1 MLIKSSKHLEALY
14 YLDKQKELCRDDLNK
29 LFGQVAPVSLN
40 VQKIFAHKVMQLE
53 QALSEIND
61 STDIPEKVNVEKRK
75 ISKKRNSIAAI
86 QLNVPNA
93 RRPSQTGHLKQLIR
107 QRTLNNILYKDEL
120 LEANLAKRCT
130 QNRRSSLSEFIKNSL
145 FGNWSSFP
153 ERHSE
158 TLRDTQRD
166 TRRDTP
172 LIGCKLFL
180 TSCSCIAQSP
190 TWFSRSFVILY
201 FEFFELFWGKLSQ
214 TTESAQS
221 TENPFLFIL
230 IAWL

>member
-1 MLIKSSKHLEALY
+1 M
-14 YLDKQKELCRDDLNK
+14 DKQKELCRDDLNK

-145 FGNWSSFP
+145 FGN
-153 ERHSE
+153 
-158 TLRDTQRD
+158 
-166 TRRDTP
+166 
-172 LIGCKLFL
+172 
-180 TSCSCIAQSP
+180 
-190 TWFSRSFVILY
+190 
-201 FEFFELFWGKLSQ
+201 
-214 TTESAQS
+214 
-221 TENPFLFIL
+221 
-230 IAWL
+230 